1 MASKTTR
8 KLFPPTY
15 TVRILMYFYFTD
27 SKPEN
32 HGLLEIV
39 RESFQCEIEKSKQI
53 GKKNVL
59 WGNKKGKKEDKQKS
73 VINIV
78 KDIRASFYKKE
89 QSEDKKV
96 LRN

>member
-1 MASKTTR
+1 MG
-8 KLFPPTY
+8 PG
-15 TVRILMYFYFTD
+15 
-27 SKPEN
+27 E
-32 HGLLEIV
+32 
-39 RESFQCEIEKSKQI
+39 
-53 GKKNVL
+53 
-59 WGNKKGKKEDKQKS
+59 KGKKEDKQKS

>member
-53 GKKNVL
+53 GKKSTL
-59 WGNKKGKKEDKQKS
+59 RKQKGKKGRQTKICNQYCQRHKS
-73 VINIV
+73 
-78 KDIRASFYKKE
+78 K
-89 QSEDKKV
+89 
-96 LRN
+96 LL